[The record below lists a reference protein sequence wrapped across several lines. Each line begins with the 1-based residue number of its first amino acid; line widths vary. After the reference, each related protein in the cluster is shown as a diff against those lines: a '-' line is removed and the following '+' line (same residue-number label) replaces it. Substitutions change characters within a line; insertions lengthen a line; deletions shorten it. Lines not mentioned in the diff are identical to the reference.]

1 MALKL
6 EREELTAPS
15 VPQVETQTIDPAQA
29 ALMLTHELYPGQRH
43 LREWHVSELAL
54 AIARRQFKPGA
65 IEVAKVGRKTFVVD
79 GQHRLHA
86 VVKSGMPQTFVVMT
100 YHFETEEEVATHY
113 ARTDVGLKR
122 AARDMPTY
130 HAWAETHGITERER
144 TSAVSTTTPLL
155 RGFVRASGDQVPLSN
170 EERLRILNDFAPQFK
185 SYYEIVRGAQRPIK
199 RYLYFGGVVA
209 VGVIT
214 MRDQKEKARPFW
226 ERVAAIS
233 GYEEGGGEAY
243 LVGFFLEKGMKRLQ
257 YEQTSRYVA
266 RAWNTYFEDNRLRV
280 YRDVDPTAP
289 IRIAGT
295 IYDGKSVRTL

>member
-1 MALKL
+1 
-6 EREELTAPS
+6 
-15 VPQVETQTIDPAQA
+15 
-29 ALMLTHELYPGQRH
+29 
-43 LREWHVSELAL
+43 
-54 AIARRQFKPGA
+54 
-65 IEVAKVGRKTFVVD
+65 
-79 GQHRLHA
+79 
-86 VVKSGMPQTFVVMT
+86 
-100 YHFETEEEVATHY
+100 
-113 ARTDVGLKR
+113 
-122 AARDMPTY
+122 
-130 HAWAETHGITERER
+130 
-144 TSAVSTTTPLL
+144 
-155 RGFVRASGDQVPLSN
+155 
-170 EERLRILNDFAPQFK
+170 
-185 SYYEIVRGAQRPIK
+185 VRGAQRPIK